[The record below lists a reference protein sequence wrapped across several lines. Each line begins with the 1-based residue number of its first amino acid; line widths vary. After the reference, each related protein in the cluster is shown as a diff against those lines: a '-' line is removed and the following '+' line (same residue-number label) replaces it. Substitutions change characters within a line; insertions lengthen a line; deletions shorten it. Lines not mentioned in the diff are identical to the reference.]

1 MLKARVT
8 HQPSKGELH
17 HKYNIGE
24 APAQEQRRGKVM
36 KTTNLSESDQQL
48 ISEKNSLIDRLSGF
62 EDCMNKAQTLVG
74 YMIQEYNARDI
85 NVLRNKL
92 YYEAIN
98 VMSFIEIAFDYV
110 SSAHEGIVAWQEELD
125 NQVDLISGDAGRQGA

>member
-1 MLKARVT
+1 
-8 HQPSKGELH
+8 
-17 HKYNIGE
+17 
-24 APAQEQRRGKVM
+24 M